1 MRWLKDAFIESLNQ
15 GYTLLGFFV
24 AWVLLEGSA
33 RTIVGYAVFVT
44 TFIHL
49 VTIRLREDK
58 DKKSNQT
65 SSDE

>member
-33 RTIVGYAVFVT
+33 RTIVGYAVIIT
-44 TFIHL
+44 TIIHL
-49 VTIRLREDK
+49 VTIRIREDK
-58 DKKSNQT
+58 DEE
-65 SSDE
+65 D

>member
-33 RTIVGYAVFVT
+33 RTIVGYAILLT
-44 TFIHL
+44 TVIHL

-58 DKKSNQT
+58 D
-65 SSDE
+65 

>member
-33 RTIVGYAVFVT
+33 RTIVGYAVLVT
-44 TFIHL
+44 TIIHL
-49 VTIRLREDK
+49 VTIRIREDK
-58 DKKSNQT
+58 DEEPTQT
-65 SSDE
+65 SSEE

>member
-33 RTIVGYAVFVT
+33 RTIVGYAVLLT
-44 TFIHL
+44 TVIHL
-49 VTIRLREDK
+49 VTIRFREDK
-58 DKKSNQT
+58 D
-65 SSDE
+65 

>member
-1 MRWLKDAFIESLNQ
+1 MRWLKDMFIESLNQ

-33 RTIVGYAVFVT
+33 RTIVGYAVLIT
-44 TFIHL
+44 TIIHL

-58 DKKSNQT
+58 DKE
-65 SSDE
+65 D

>member
-33 RTIVGYAVFVT
+33 RTIVGYAVIIT
-44 TFIHL
+44 TIIHL
-49 VTIRLREDK
+49 VTIRIREDK
-58 DKKSNQT
+58 EEEEKD
-65 SSDE
+65 

>member
-33 RTIVGYAVFVT
+33 RTIVGYAVLVT
-44 TFIHL
+44 TIIHL

-58 DKKSNQT
+58 DEE
-65 SSDE
+65 D

>member
-33 RTIVGYAVFVT
+33 RTIVGYAVLIT
-44 TFIHL
+44 TVIHL

-58 DKKSNQT
+58 DEE
-65 SSDE
+65 D

>member
-33 RTIVGYAVFVT
+33 RTIVGYAVFIT

-49 VTIRLREDK
+49 ITIRLREDK
-58 DKKSNQT
+58 DEEPTQT

>member
-33 RTIVGYAVFVT
+33 RTIVGYAVLLT
-44 TFIHL
+44 TVIHL

-58 DKKSNQT
+58 D
-65 SSDE
+65 

>member
-33 RTIVGYAVFVT
+33 RTIVGYAVILT
-44 TFIHL
+44 TIIHL
-49 VTIRLREDK
+49 VTIRIREDK
-58 DKKSNQT
+58 DKE
-65 SSDE
+65 D

>member
-33 RTIVGYAVFVT
+33 RTIVGYAVFIT

-49 VTIRLREDK
+49 ITIRLREDK
-58 DKKSNQT
+58 DEKPTQT
-65 SSDE
+65 SSEE

>member
-1 MRWLKDAFIESLNQ
+1 MRWLKDAFIEVLNQ

-33 RTIVGYAVFVT
+33 RTVVGYAILVT
-44 TFIHL
+44 TIIHL
-49 VTIRLREDK
+49 VTIKLRDNETT
-58 DKKSNQT
+58 QT

>member
-33 RTIVGYAVFVT
+33 RTIVGYAVIIT
-44 TFIHL
+44 TIIHL
-49 VTIRLREDK
+49 VTIRIREDK
-58 DKKSNQT
+58 EEEKD
-65 SSDE
+65 